1 MSLKQLRLDKGL
13 TQKDMA
19 AFLKCTQVTYFR
31 YENGEREP
39 SIEQLK
45 AISSFFGV
53 SIDRIVDN
61 EKPEYLLLSRYEVE
75 LVLSSRMADER
86 ARNDALALL
95 KLNRRSK

>member
-45 AISSFFGV
+45 SLSAFFGV

-61 EKPEYLLLSRYEVE
+61 APKSLELSFYETE
-75 LVLSSRMADER
+75 LVEASRKADER

-95 KLNRRSK
+95 KLNRKPR